1 MEMQPHVRE
10 GPRIQMDRALRDVGC
25 PDPDSVTA
33 DTDGQVVRE
42 TVEGHGAFPSVGMG
56 ENRERQYAPQRAEGQ
71 EISGADVSERKA
83 AERRRHA
90 RLRKRYSVRFGPGDL
105 AHSGYTQDVSE
116 SGLYLL
122 ANILYP
128 PNTVLTLQV
137 DYPESTLTLRGVVR
151 WSKDLPPAFRRNLR
165 GGMGV
170 EFIAAG
176 AKGTSARTPSAA
188 APAPGAAPG
197 RGESGPPPEV
207 EEKRLGGGATRRRQ
221 VSTAAGN
228 TFEVL
233 QTEYRGAVYI
243 RVYQLPRTDGS
254 AEAVFRQG
262 FWKKEE
268 AEAAVKSF
276 LKDH

>member
-1 MEMQPHVRE
+1 M
-10 GPRIQMDRALRDVGC
+10 
-25 PDPDSVTA
+25 
-33 DTDGQVVRE
+33 
-42 TVEGHGAFPSVGMG
+42 GATGG
-56 ENRERQYAPQRAEGQ
+56 GQYAPLRAEGQ
-71 EISGADVSERKA
+71 EISGAGMSERKG
-83 AERRRHA
+83 AERRRQA

-105 AHSGYTQDVSE
+105 AHSGHTQDVSE

-122 ANILYP
+122 SNIIYP
-128 PNTVLTLQV
+128 PNTVLVLQV
-137 DYPESTLTLRGVVR
+137 EYPEKTVTLRGIVR
-151 WSKDLPPAFRRNLR
+151 WSKDLPPVFRRNLR

-176 AKGTSARTPSAA
+176 GKGISAKARQAA
-188 APAPGAAPG
+188 TASPGIVSE
-197 RGESGPPPEV
+197 RSGSEPPQDV
-207 EEKRLGGGATRRRQ
+207 EEKHLGGGSTRRRQ

-233 QTEYRGAVYI
+233 QTEYRGAVYV

-254 AEAVFRQG
+254 AEAIFRQG

-268 AEAAVKSF
+268 AEAAVKAF